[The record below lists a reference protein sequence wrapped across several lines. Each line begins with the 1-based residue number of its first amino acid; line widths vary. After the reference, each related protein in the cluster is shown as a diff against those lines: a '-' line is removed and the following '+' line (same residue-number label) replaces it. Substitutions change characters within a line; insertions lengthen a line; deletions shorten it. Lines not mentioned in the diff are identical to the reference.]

1 MLQSTSLIALSLR
14 ACSSLRYASTTTAA
28 AAATVNATATTAAT
42 KRRRRSRADVVA
54 DDASSADSPTSTS
67 SSSSSS
73 SSTSASFSPDAWRAS
88 LPDDA
93 PATALAAALRRSLA
107 LSGTKPE
114 SSLALVADRVRTAE
128 DARAAFAAAAALRAA
143 RVERGQRG
151 ELRPRAHAALTSAAV
166 RAAAAEILQGSSSSE
181 DAVAKLLASTLG
193 RARQA
198 GMPVGAKTF
207 SDAAWALQRAAKE
220 GSSSPSSASAPE
232 EGSSG
237 VPLLAS
243 AVKGMLAAS
252 LGCRVKP
259 TPTLAAALLNAAA
272 SAGGEE
278 GAGTAEALAAE
289 FEANGVRLSA
299 FAVKALERAR
309 SGAAGSAAAA
319 PAAAAAEEVEEGKG
333 E

>member
-14 ACSSLRYASTTTAA
+14 ACSSLRYASTTTTA

-54 DDASSADSPTSTS
+54 DDASSADSPTST

-166 RAAAAEILQGSSSSE
+166 RAAAAEILLGSSSSE

-220 GSSSPSSASAPE
+220 GSSSPSSASALE

>member
-1 MLQSTSLIALSLR
+1 M
-14 ACSSLRYASTTTAA
+14 
-28 AAATVNATATTAAT
+28 
-42 KRRRRSRADVVA
+42 
-54 DDASSADSPTSTS
+54 
-67 SSSSSS
+67 
-73 SSTSASFSPDAWRAS
+73 
-88 LPDDA
+88 PDDA

-166 RAAAAEILQGSSSSE
+166 RAAVAEILLGSSSSE

-220 GSSSPSSASAPE
+220 GSSSPSSASALE
-232 EGSSG
+232 ECSSG